1 MPNLAIIIVSWNVR
15 DLLRRCLHSV
25 MASLAQSGISYQ
37 ILVVDNAS
45 SDGTPAM
52 LYTEFPEV
60 QVYESGHNLGFAA
73 ANNLAL
79 NALGFR
85 DQHAMCRQAA
95 SVDTPHPDYILLL
108 NPDTE
113 IVADALPQLVSY
125 LAAHPDLVAVG
136 PQLRYANGHMQSS
149 RRRFPSRLTF
159 FWESTPLE
167 RCWPGNP
174 WSYRYHCLDYDAH
187 CVQRVD
193 WLVGAALLVRGT
205 AVAQAGL
212 LDARFFLYSEELEWQ
227 YRLQAT
233 ASRLQ
238 PVASHR
244 SLALHPTQRTSS
256 AIAYLPH
263 AVIIHY
269 EGQSS
274 EQVPVARHLHFQQSK
289 LRLAYLLYGRWFALV
304 VRVFILICYGWE
316 LMSESIKFALG
327 HRRPLR
333 RQRIGVYATLLRSGL
348 HSGHHP

>member
-1 MPNLAIIIVSWNVR
+1 MTDLAIIIVSWNVR

-25 MASLAQSGISYQ
+25 VASLAQSGIGYQ

-52 LYTEFPEV
+52 LYTEFPQV
-60 QVYESGHNLGFAA
+60 QVYEPGRNLGFAA

-79 NALGFR
+79 SALGFG
-85 DQHAMCRQAA
+85 DHHATVCRQAA
-95 SVDTPHPDYILLL
+95 SVAAPHPTYILLL

-113 IVADALPQLVSY
+113 IVADALPQLVTY

-149 RRRFPSRLTF
+149 RRRFPTRLTF

-167 RCWPGNP
+167 RCWPTNP
-174 WSYRYHCLDYDAH
+174 WSRRYHCLDCDASR
-187 CVQRVD
+187 VQRID

-205 AVAQAGL
+205 TIALAGL
-212 LDARFFLYSEELEWQ
+212 LDTRFFMYSEELEWQ

-233 ASRLQ
+233 ASPFQ
-238 PVASHR
+238 PGKHR
-244 SLALHPTQRTSS
+244 SPALRPAPPTAS

-263 AVIIHY
+263 AVIIHH

-289 LRLAYLLYGRWFALV
+289 LRLACLLYGRWFALV
-304 VRVFILICYGWE
+304 VRMFVLVCYGWE
-316 LMSESIKFALG
+316 LASESIKFALG

-348 HSGHHP
+348 RSGRQA

>member
-1 MPNLAIIIVSWNVR
+1 MPDLAIIIVSWNVR

-25 MASLAQSGISYQ
+25 VASLAQSGIDYQ
-37 ILVVDNAS
+37 IVVVDNAS

-52 LYTEFPEV
+52 LYTEFPQV
-60 QVYESGHNLGFAA
+60 QVYELDRNLGFAA

-79 NALGFR
+79 SALGFS
-85 DQHAMCRQAA
+85 DQPATVCHQAA
-95 SVDTPHPDYILLL
+95 VAAAPRPTYILLL

-113 IVADALPQLVSY
+113 IVADALPQLVAY
-125 LAAHPDLVAVG
+125 LAVHPDLVAVG
-136 PQLRYANGHMQSS
+136 PQLRYATGHMQSS
-149 RRRFPSRLTF
+149 RRRFPTRLTF

-167 RCWPGNP
+167 RCWPTNP
-174 WSYRYHCLDYDAH
+174 WARRYHCLDCDASR
-187 CVQRVD
+187 VQRVD

-205 AVAQAGL
+205 AISQVGL
-212 LDARFFLYSEELEWQ
+212 LDTRFFMYSEELEWQ

-233 ASRLQ
+233 VSRRFSEKQ
-238 PVASHR
+238 R
-244 SLALHPTQRTSS
+244 SPALLPTHSTES
-256 AIAYLPH
+256 AIAYLPQ

-289 LRLAYLLYGRWFALV
+289 LRLACLLYGRWFALV
-304 VRVFILICYGWE
+304 VRMFVLVCYVWE
-316 LMSESIKFALG
+316 LASESIKFALG

-348 HSGHHP
+348 RSEHQP